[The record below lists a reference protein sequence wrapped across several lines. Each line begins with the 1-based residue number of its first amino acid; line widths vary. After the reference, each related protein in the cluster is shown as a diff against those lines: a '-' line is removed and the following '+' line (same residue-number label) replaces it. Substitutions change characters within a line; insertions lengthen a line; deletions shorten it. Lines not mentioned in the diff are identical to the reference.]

1 MEEVPSHVIVA
12 IFAAVI
18 GAAIITFG
26 FIFQTQNSK
35 AANTVIKSATD
46 RQNSIS
52 DQKYANYDE
61 VEYTG
66 SGILRTIKL
75 FQNENISI
83 QVETSTDGIY
93 DTFIY
98 ELDGDN
104 NLETRKTSIRA
115 DYENAK
121 FSTKRNADST
131 IQYIPQDRTYTAHL
145 IYSNSGA
152 ITGIRFERK

>member
-1 MEEVPSHVIVA
+1 MEDVPSNVIIA
-12 IFAAVI
+12 IFAAII

-26 FIFQTQNSK
+26 FLFHTQNTK

-83 QVETSTDGIY
+83 QVETSTDGTY

-98 ELDGDN
+98 ELDGNN
-104 NLETRKTSIRA
+104 NLGARKANAQA

-131 IQYIPQDRTYTAHL
+131 VQYIPQDQTYTSHL
-145 IYSNSGA
+145 IYSGSGA
-152 ITGIRFERK
+152 ITGIRFDRK